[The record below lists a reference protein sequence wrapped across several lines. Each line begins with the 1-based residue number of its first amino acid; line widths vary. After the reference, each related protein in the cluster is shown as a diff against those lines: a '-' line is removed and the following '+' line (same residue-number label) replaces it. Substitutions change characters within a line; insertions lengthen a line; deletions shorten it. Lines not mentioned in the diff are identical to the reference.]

1 MFPIIFFP
9 PFSSLFC
16 LDIPI
21 VFLMS
26 VCLRD
31 HATYSQCWLFW
42 DTDHSRKGT
51 ARNHHKK
58 NAKAEHRARQSP
70 RRGWTTGW
78 QSCQVQK
85 EEEGGG
91 AHPHSPVESALDVLK
106 E

>member
-42 DTDHSRKGT
+42 DTDPVTLEKAQHGIITKRMPKQSTGRGKAHGGAGPQAGNHVRCRRK
-51 ARNHHKK
+51 
-58 NAKAEHRARQSP
+58 
-70 RRGWTTGW
+70 RRG
-78 QSCQVQK
+78 
-85 EEEGGG
+85 GGHTLTHRWK
-91 AHPHSPVESALDVLK
+91 AHWMF
-106 E
+106 